1 MSTKFFT
8 NRDTNTLLSK
18 LDGVF
23 QHNKDIEFFDA
34 LVGYFRAS
42 GYFAI
47 RPFLEDVPNIRILV
61 GINVDSIVAD
71 YQKKGLLYLAD
82 TNRALEEFQRS
93 LKHDIQGAAYNKATE
108 EGILQFVDDIISK
121 KIQIKAHPSKN
132 LHAKIYIFR
141 PQGFCEHKAGS
152 VITGS
157 SNLTEAG
164 LGGKD
169 DQSNYEFN
177 VQLYGYDDVQFATD
191 EFEKLWDESV
201 PVLPI
206 EADKLKKQTYL
217 NDQATPFEVYIK
229 LLIEYFGNSVDFDPN
244 SVSDLPKGFKRLAYQ
259 ADAVSQGF
267 ELLHK
272 HNGFFLADVV
282 GLGKTIIAILIAK
295 KFFYQNGFPLHVS
308 ETLVVCPPS
317 LYDNWEETIDKF
329 GLKGCKI
336 ITNGSL
342 HKLRNP
348 EKYDLVIVDEA
359 HKFRTDTAESYNQLQ
374 KICKTDVPRR
384 DERGDLIKVRKKVI
398 LVSATPLNNSPED
411 IRNLVYLFQD
421 AKDSTLEIANLQRF
435 FIRRIEDYKKAK
447 KAKTTVQM
455 LAEVKAIYE
464 LIRTKVVQPLT
475 IRRTR
480 TDLKEHKQY
489 REDLKS
495 QGINFPHVEPPRP
508 IYYPLDTQ
516 LDDLYDKTIELLQ
529 DPKKGLTYNRYRAIG
544 YLAPDKK
551 AKYQNADMISG
562 QLAKIMKTL
571 LVKRLDS
578 SFFAFKKS
586 LGRFRDA
593 TEAMIRMFDN
603 GRIII
608 APKLKVSEFIMD
620 DREDEL
626 IAQVLELQETDPTV
640 DICEP
645 SDFDSGLL
653 KGLKHDLKIL
663 KELSHEWEAI
673 QYDPKLDVFLEQLPQ
688 LIDKSVNPEQKL
700 IIFSESAE
708 TTSYLAE
715 RLQSAGHEKILSI
728 YAGNRKERLPLAR
741 ASFDANFPLTEQDN
755 AYNIL
760 ISTEVLAEGVNLHR
774 ANVIVNY
781 DTPWNST
788 RLMQRIG
795 RVNRIGSKAPS
806 IHIYNFYP
814 TAKVNNDIEL
824 EKKAILKLQSFH
836 SALGEDSQI
845 YSDKEEIGTFGLF
858 EKVPEEAEK
867 DERLAYLMELRDF
880 KKDNPEL
887 FRKIKNYPL
896 RCRVGRKDKTRNNT
910 TLTFIRS
917 KRRDAFY
924 YITSSS
930 EVEVL
935 TFVEIARLFHANIKE
950 KGVPLHDKH
959 HEQVQVGLQDFQAKV
974 EDEASSQRVV
984 DVSQGPNEKKA
995 LAFLDMFL
1003 KMDIT
1008 GEGEK
1013 RRVNSAKLAIRK
1025 GKFQNLQRDLN
1036 KLQKAINKTPLKPAP
1051 LLDKALSILEK
1062 YPLDEDD
1069 TPATPQPLLNVKVE
1083 SQTPEIIIS
1092 ESFTSASV

>member
-8 NRDTNTLLSK
+8 NRESNTLLKK

-23 QHNKDIEFFDA
+23 EHNKDIEFFDA

-47 RPFLEDVPNIRILV
+47 RPFLKDVPEIRILV

-82 TNRALEEFQRS
+82 SNRALEEFRRII
-93 LKHDIQGAAYNKATE
+93 KDDIQGAAYDKATE
-108 EGILQFVDDIISK
+108 QGILQFVDDIISK

-141 PQGFCEHKAGS
+141 PKGFCEHKAGS

-164 LGGKD
+164 LGGKA

-177 VQLYGYDDVQFATD
+177 VQLYDYNDVKFATD
-191 EFEKLWDESV
+191 EFEALWEESV
-201 PVLPI
+201 PVLPV
-206 EADKLKKQTYL
+206 EAEKIKKQTYL
-217 NDQATPFEVYIK
+217 NDEATPFEVYIK
-229 LLIEYFGNSVDFDPN
+229 FLIEYFGNSVDFDPN

-259 ADAVSQGF
+259 TDAVSQGF
-267 ELLHK
+267 ELIQK

-282 GLGKTIIAILIAK
+282 GLGKTVIAILIAK
-295 KFFYQNGFPLHVS
+295 KFFYQNGFPSHVS

-317 LYDNWEETIDKF
+317 LYDNWEETVNQF
-329 GLKGCKI
+329 GIKGCKI

-342 HKLRNP
+342 HKLKNP
-348 EKYDLVIVDEA
+348 EKYDMVIVDEA

-435 FIRRIEDYKKAK
+435 FIRRIEEYKKTKRTKNTA
-447 KAKTTVQM
+447 QM

-480 TDLKEHKQY
+480 TDLKDHKQY
-489 REDLKS
+489 SEDVTT
-495 QGINFPHVEPPRP
+495 QGITFPPVIPPKP
-508 IYYPLDTQ
+508 IYYPLDAR
-516 LDDLYDKTIELLQ
+516 LDDLYDRTIDLLQ
-529 DPKKGLTYNRYRAIG
+529 DPRKGLTYNRYRAIG
-544 YLAPDKK
+544 YLSSDKK

-578 SFFAFKKS
+578 SFFAFKAS
-586 LGRFRDA
+586 LHRFRDA
-593 TEAMIRMFDN
+593 TQAMIRMFSN

-608 APKLKVSEFIMD
+608 APKLKVSELIMD

-626 IAQVLELQETDPTV
+626 IAQVLELQETDPTA

-645 SDFDSGLL
+645 SDFESGLL
-653 KGLKHDLKIL
+653 KGLQHDIKIL
-663 KELSHEWEAI
+663 NELCEEWDSI
-673 QYDPKLDVFLEQLPQ
+673 KYDPKLDVFLDQLPN
-688 LIDKSVNPEQKL
+688 LIDKSINPEQKL

-708 TTSYLAE
+708 TTEYLADKL
-715 RLQSAGHEKILSI
+715 RSAGHTKILSI
-728 YAGNRKERLPLAR
+728 HGGNRKERLPLAR
-741 ASFDANFPLTEQDN
+741 ANFDANYPLSEQDN
-755 AYNIL
+755 AYNLL

-795 RVNRIGSKAPS
+795 RVNRIGSKAPA

-824 EKKAILKLQSFH
+824 EKKAILKLQAFH

-880 KKDNPEL
+880 KDENPEL
-887 FRKIKNYPL
+887 FRKIRNYPL
-896 RCRVGRKDKTRNNT
+896 RCRVGRKDRTRNDT

-924 YITSSS
+924 YITPMN
-930 EVEVL
+930 EIEVL
-935 TFVEIARLFHANIKE
+935 TFVEIARLFHANVKE
-950 KGVPLHDKH
+950 KGVALHDKH
-959 HEQVQVGLQDFQAKV
+959 HDQVQVSLQDFQAKV
-974 EDEASSQRVV
+974 EDEVSSPRVV

-1003 KMDIT
+1003 KLDIT
-1008 GEGEK
+1008 RESEK
-1013 RRVNSAKLAIRK
+1013 RRINSAKLAIRK
-1025 GKFQNLQRDLN
+1025 GKFANLQREIN
-1036 KLQKAINKTPLKPAP
+1036 KLQKAIKKTPVKPAS
-1051 LLDKALSILEK
+1051 LLDKTLNILGK

-1083 SQTPEIIIS
+1083 SQFPEIIIS
-1092 ESFTSASV
+1092 ESFTSA

>member
-23 QHNKDIEFFDA
+23 LHNKDIEFFDA
-34 LVGYFRAS
+34 LVGYFHAS

-47 RPFLEDVPNIRILV
+47 RPFLEDVPKIRILV

-82 TNRALEEFQRS
+82 SNRALEEFRRL
-93 LKHDIQGAAYNKATE
+93 LKADIQGASYNKRTE
-108 EGILQFVDDIISK
+108 EGILQFVEDIVSK
-121 KIQIKAHPSKN
+121 KIEIKAHPSKN

-157 SNLTEAG
+157 SNLSEAG
-164 LGGKD
+164 LGSKEQ
-169 DQSNYEFN
+169 QSNYEFN
-177 VQLYGYDDVQFATD
+177 VQLYDYADVQFATD
-191 EFEKLWDESV
+191 EFEKLWEESV
-201 PVLPI
+201 PILPV
-206 EADKLKKQTYL
+206 EAEKLKKQTYL
-217 NDQATPFEVYIK
+217 NDEATPFEVYIK
-229 LLIEYFGNSVDFDPN
+229 FLIEYFGNSLDFDPN
-244 SVSDLPKGFKRLAYQ
+244 SVSDLPKGYKRLAYQ

-267 ELLHK
+267 ELLQK
-272 HNGFFLADVV
+272 HNGCFLADVV
-282 GLGKTIIAILIAK
+282 GLGKTVIAILIAK
-295 KFFYQNGFPLHVS
+295 KFFYQNGFPSHVS

-329 GLKGCKI
+329 GLKGCEI
-336 ITNGSL
+336 ITHGSL
-342 HKLRNP
+342 HKVKNP
-348 EKYDLVIVDEA
+348 EKYDLIIVDEA
-359 HKFRTDTAESYNQLQ
+359 HEFRTDTTEKYNQLQ

-384 DERGDLIKVRKKVI
+384 NDHIKIRKKVI

-421 AKDSTLEIANLQRF
+421 AKDATLEIANLQRF

-447 KAKTTVQM
+447 KAESTAEM
-455 LAEVKAIYE
+455 LTKVKAIYE
-464 LIRTKVVQPLT
+464 LIRIKVVQPLT

-480 TDLKEHKQY
+480 TDLLENEQY
-489 REDLKS
+489 AEDLKT
-495 QGINFPHVEPPRP
+495 QGINFPQVKPPKP

-516 LDDLYDKTIELLQ
+516 LDDLYDKTILLLQ
-529 DPKKGLTYNRYRAIG
+529 DPKEGLTYNRYRAIG
-544 YLAPDKK
+544 YLAPEKK
-551 AKYQNADMISG
+551 IKYQNANMISG
-562 QLAKIMKTL
+562 QLAKLMKTL

-586 LGRFRDA
+586 LGRFRNA
-593 TEAMIRMFDN
+593 TEAMIRMFTN

-620 DREDEL
+620 DREEEL
-626 IAQVLELQETDPTV
+626 IDQVLKLQETDPDV

-645 SDFDSGLL
+645 SDFDSGLI
-653 KGLKHDLKIL
+653 KGLKHDFNIL
-663 KELSHEWEAI
+663 TELCKEWDTIEN
-673 QYDPKLDVFLEQLPQ
+673 DPKLDVFLKELPN

-700 IIFSESAE
+700 IIFSESTE
-708 TTSYLAE
+708 TIEHLAE
-715 RLQSAGHEKILSI
+715 KLDAAGYEKILSI
-728 YAGNRKERLPLAR
+728 HAGNRKERLSLAR
-741 ASFDANFPLTEQDN
+741 ASFDANLPLTEQDN

-760 ISTEVLAEGVNLHR
+760 ISTKVLAEGVNLHR

-788 RLMQRIG
+788 LLMQRIG
-795 RVNRIGSKAPS
+795 RVNRIGSKAS
-806 IHIYNFYP
+806 AIHIYNFYP

-836 SALGEDSQI
+836 SALGEDSQV
-845 YSDKEEIGTFGLF
+845 YSDKEEISTFELF
-858 EKVPEEAEK
+858 EKVPREVVEK

-880 KKDNPEL
+880 KEDNPEL

-896 RCRVGRKDKTRNNT
+896 RCRVGRKDKTRSDT

-917 KRRDAFY
+917 ERRDAFY
-924 YITSSS
+924 CITASN

-935 TFVEIARLFHANIKE
+935 TFVEIARLFHANIEE
-950 KGVPLHDKH
+950 KGVALHDKH
-959 HEQVQVGLQDFQAKV
+959 HEQVQIGLQNFQAKV
-974 EDEASSQRVV
+974 ENEVSSQRVV

-995 LAFLDMFL
+995 LAFIDAFL
-1003 KMDIT
+1003 KLDIT
-1008 GEGEK
+1008 GESEI
-1013 RRVNSAKLAIRK
+1013 RRINSAKLALRK
-1025 GKFQNLQRDLN
+1025 GKFTNLQRDLN
-1036 KLQKAINKTPLKPAP
+1036 KLQKAVKKTPLKPVP
-1051 LLDKALSILEK
+1051 LLEKTLGILEK
-1062 YPLDEDD
+1062 YPLDEVD
-1069 TPATPQPLLNVKVE
+1069 TPATMQPPLNSKIE
-1083 SQTPEIIIS
+1083 SQIPEIIIS
-1092 ESFTSASV
+1092 ESFTSASE